1 MIRLLV
7 LVLAFFLAALP
18 AQAERVV
25 SSVSNTAISI
35 SSSFDGET
43 LTMFGNIEPELGTG
57 LPIRGP
63 YHVVIVVEGPL
74 SDRVTRLKT
83 NNFGIWMNTVQ
94 VDFNA
99 MPTYFQ
105 VLSDAKL
112 REITSPVVISEEKL
126 LPEYQAKA
134 AIETGWWDSVVFA
147 NQTVRLLTEQGSFG
161 VREDGVQFLSNTFYS
176 AQLSLPAN
184 IPNGAFIARTYV
196 FKDGEIIARK
206 SDGFT
211 VRKSGF
217 ERFVGQS
224 ATQYPLLYGLVCVVL
239 ALFTGW
245 LGGVVFKR

>member
-1 MIRLLV
+1 MRALLLV
-7 LVLAFFLAALP
+7 LALVLMTSP
-18 AQAERVV
+18 VQAERVV
-25 SSVSNTAISI
+25 SSVSNTTVLI

-57 LPIRGP
+57 QPAKGP

-94 VDFNA
+94 VQFNA
-99 MPTYFQ
+99 MPTYFH

-112 REITSPVVISEEKL
+112 KEITTPVVIAEEKL
-126 LPEYQAKA
+126 RPEYQAQA

-147 NQTVRLLTEQGSFG
+147 NQTVRLLTEKGAFA

-176 AQLSLPAN
+176 AQLTLPAN
-184 IPNGAFIARTYV
+184 VPNGAFVARTYV
-196 FKDGEIIARK
+196 FKDGQIIARK
-206 SDGFT
+206 SDGFS

-224 ATQYPLLYGLVCVVL
+224 ANQYPLLYGLVCVAL